1 MHNLIPGFHGGARE
15 ASLALPELRGRL
27 VSSVVFAP
35 VSGVCAAAMMLRMD
49 RAAALSEVLD
59 SLRLAAQR
67 GTSGSLGYS
76 EDPIV
81 SSDVLG
87 DTRSAVIATRDV
99 TAASEHLF
107 CVPLF
112 YDPEASYASRVLDV
126 LDLIVRKQG

>member
-1 MHNLIPGFHGGARE
+1 MHNLIAGFHAGAWE

-27 VSSVVFAP
+27 MSSVLFAP
-35 VSGVCAAAMMLRMD
+35 MSGVCAVAMTLRMD

-67 GTSGSLGYS
+67 GTSGSLGYA

-87 DTRSAVIATRDV
+87 DTRSAVIAACEV

-112 YDPEASYASRVLDV
+112 YDPETGYASRVLDV